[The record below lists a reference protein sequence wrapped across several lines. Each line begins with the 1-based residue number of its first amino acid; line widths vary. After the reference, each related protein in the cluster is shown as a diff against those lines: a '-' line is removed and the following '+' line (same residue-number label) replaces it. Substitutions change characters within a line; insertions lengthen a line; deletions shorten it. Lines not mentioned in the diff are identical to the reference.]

1 VPHLR
6 DSLIVAKVGIRAT
19 PEPHLQ
25 KTHCGSHPHH
35 YNQNM
40 FKGVTKTE
48 SSTLLSKDDRAFL
61 TSFRKSSKRHVN
73 KVTQTRAKAMQELI
87 DAGIYE
93 TNGKL
98 SKKYR

>member
-1 VPHLR
+1 
-6 DSLIVAKVGIRAT
+6 
-19 PEPHLQ
+19 
-25 KTHCGSHPHH
+25 
-35 YNQNM
+35 M
-40 FKGVTKTE
+40 FKRVTRTE